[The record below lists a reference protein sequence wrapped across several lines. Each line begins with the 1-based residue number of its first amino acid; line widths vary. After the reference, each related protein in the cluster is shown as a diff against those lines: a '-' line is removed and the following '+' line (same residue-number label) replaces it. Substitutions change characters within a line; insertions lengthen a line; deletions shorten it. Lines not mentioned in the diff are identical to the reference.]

1 MSVPSYCPNAWV
13 GEICTASGA
22 SFELI
27 CPPPTRD
34 IQLAR
39 NAILTDL
46 ARAKSE
52 VDTLTADH
60 AFPAISRIQE
70 RLHGGA
76 KARNVLQYGN
86 PCERPDVSIIVAL
99 KDSPYW
105 LEQQLAQFA
114 TDPEF
119 QRTDLIYLV
128 DSPELAD
135 TLRNYR
141 CVIFVDAS
149 SCDDPLTQA
158 GTIRVEE
165 ILGGASEPA
174 RFSHVLSPKKVLDL
188 AAQLYGASPRTFVVT
203 VAGESFTHGDSLSP
217 VVARAVPELIAR
229 ITELVQRSPLNS

>member
-1 MSVPSYCPNAWV
+1 MPH
-13 GEICTASGA
+13 I
-22 SFELI
+22 LI
-27 CPPPTRD
+27 V
-34 IQLAR
+34 A
-39 NAILTDL
+39 
-46 ARAKSE
+46 
-52 VDTLTADH
+52 
-60 AFPAISRIQE
+60 
-70 RLHGGA
+70 
-76 KARNVLQYGN
+76 YGN
-86 PCERPDVSIIVAL
+86 PMRSDDGVAWRAADAL
-99 KDSPYW
+99 ASEFPEAAVDIHR
-105 LEQQLAQFA
+105 LHQL
-114 TDPEF
+114 T
-119 QRTDLIYLV
+119 
-128 DSPELAD
+128 PELAD

-229 ITELVQRSPLNS
+229 ITELVQR